1 MKKLVIG
8 MIAHVDAGKTTLS
21 EALLFHAGK
30 IRQMGR
36 VDNRNSFFD
45 SKDVE
50 RERGITVFSKQAVL
64 TLPDCVITLTDT
76 PGHVDFSPE
85 AERAISVLD
94 YAVLVISG
102 TEGVQNH
109 TVTLWNMLAHY
120 NIPAFLFV
128 NKTDRP
134 DVSESDIM
142 ASLKSTLSDSIV
154 NMTHPDEEEISL
166 CDESLLQE
174 YLESGTVRKESLPA
188 VIKKRGLFPCF
199 FGSALK
205 DTGVSELL
213 DALSELTVMPAA
225 SVSFGAIVYKI
236 THDAD
241 KTRVTHMKITGG
253 TIAAKETIN
262 DVGKIDMIRIYS
274 GERYETVKEA
284 GAGDLVAV
292 TGLTESKAG
301 DVYGSAVFEK
311 ASLSE
316 PVLSYRL
323 VPMNTEP
330 ALLLPAVMQLEEEEP
345 TLHVLWEERAK
356 EIRIQVMGT
365 VQLEILSRELKSRF
379 GADVTFDTGDIV
391 YKETIANTVEGVGH
405 FEPLRHYAE
414 VHLILEPLPAG
425 SGLEF
430 CTDLS
435 EDLLAGNWQRHILSA
450 LARKKH
456 KGVLTGSVLT
466 NVRMT
471 LVGGKAHPK
480 HTGGGDFR
488 QASCRAV
495 RQGLMQAENVLLEPY
510 YSFVITI
517 PADSIGRVMHA
528 LTELNA
534 DFERDADSR
543 DGSAVLKGYAP
554 VSSFQD
560 FPAMLPTLCKGKGHI
575 FRRVSG
581 YRPCRN
587 SAEVISKIGYDP
599 DADLANPSYSVFCTH
614 GSGYPVMW
622 NEVFEHMHVPSVL
635 YDTGENL
642 TESLVQKNPESLM
655 ETLDL
660 ALGTEEIDRII
671 KSSSHANE
679 KAGKKAPLKREEKLY
694 RSTEPKKRYNAHW
707 VLVDGYNIIHAWPE
721 LSELS
726 KQNMDS
732 ARGKL
737 LDILTNYAAYKGCEL
752 IAVFDAYL
760 VKGHDEEAF
769 DYNGIHVVFTKEAE
783 TADGFIERFTHVHA
797 NDYRIT
803 VATSDGLEQ
812 IIIRGAGSLVLSA
825 REFLAEVRESEAMI
839 REHIESN

>member
-480 HTGGGDFR
+480 HTGGGVRNHPGRSTAQGRIRSGTVLGRRSVPFVARFGLGRFGTDFLELHR
-488 QASCRAV
+488 LAREGVAGDEI
-495 RQGLMQAENVLLEPY
+495 RRLELGLVLR
-510 YSFVITI
+510 
-517 PADSIGRVMHA
+517 GRIV
-528 LTELNA
+528 
-534 DFERDADSR
+534 
-543 DGSAVLKGYAP
+543 
-554 VSSFQD
+554 Q
-560 FPAMLPTLCKGKGHI
+560 
-575 FRRVSG
+575 
-581 YRPCRN
+581 
-587 SAEVISKIGYDP
+587 
-599 DADLANPSYSVFCTH
+599 
-614 GSGYPVMW
+614 
-622 NEVFEHMHVPSVL
+622 VFEH
-635 YDTGENL
+635 
-642 TESLVQKNPESLM
+642 
-655 ETLDL
+655 
-660 ALGTEEIDRII
+660 
-671 KSSSHANE
+671 
-679 KAGKKAPLKREEKLY
+679 
-694 RSTEPKKRYNAHW
+694 
-707 VLVDGYNIIHAWPE
+707 
-721 LSELS
+721 
-726 KQNMDS
+726 
-732 ARGKL
+732 
-737 LDILTNYAAYKGCEL
+737 
-752 IAVFDAYL
+752 
-760 VKGHDEEAF
+760 
-769 DYNGIHVVFTKEAE
+769 
-783 TADGFIERFTHVHA
+783 
-797 NDYRIT
+797 
-803 VATSDGLEQ
+803 
-812 IIIRGAGSLVLSA
+812 GAGYGDHGRILPQVA
-825 REFLAEVRESEAMI
+825 K
-839 REHIESN
+839 

>member
-8 MIAHVDAGKTTLS
+8 MAAHVDAGKTTLS

-30 IRQMGR
+30 IRSMGR

-45 SKDVE
+45 SKEVE

-64 TLPDCVITLTDT
+64 KLPDCQITLTDT

-85 AERAISVLD
+85 TERAISVLD

-109 TVTLWNMLAHY
+109 TVTLWNMLEHY
-120 NIPAFLFV
+120 GIPAFLFV

-134 DVSESDIM
+134 DVSEEALMS
-142 ASLKSTLSDSIV
+142 SLRSTLSDSIV
-154 NMTHPDEEEISL
+154 NMTHPDYEEIGL
-166 CDESLLQE
+166 CDEALLKE
-174 YLESGTVRKESLPA
+174 FLDTGTVRMESLPD
-188 VIKKRGLFPCF
+188 VIKRRGIFPCY

-213 DALSELTVMPAA
+213 SALCGLTLMPEP
-225 SVSFGAIVYKI
+225 SDSFGAIVYKI

-253 TIAAKETIN
+253 KITAKETIP

-274 GERYETVKEA
+274 GERFETVKEA
-284 GAGDLVAV
+284 EPGDLCAV
-292 TGLTESKAG
+292 TGLTDSKAG

-323 VPMNTEP
+323 IPLNTEP

-345 TLHVLWEERAK
+345 TLHVLWEERTK

-365 VQLEILSRELKSRF
+365 VQLEILARELRSRF
-379 GADVTFDTGDIV
+379 GAEVTFDTGDIV

-430 CTDLS
+430 CTELS
-435 EDLLAGNWQRHILSA
+435 EDLLAGSWQRQILSA
-450 LARKKH
+450 LSH
-456 KGVLTGSVLT
+456 KRHRGVLTGSVLT
-466 NVRMT
+466 DVRMT
-471 LVGGKAHPK
+471 LVAGKSHPK
-480 HTGGGDFR
+480 HTVGGDFR

-495 RQGLMQAENVLLEPY
+495 RQALMQAKNVLLEPF

-517 PADSIGRVMHA
+517 PPESIGRVMNA
-528 LTELNA
+528 LTELHA

-543 DGSAVLKGYAP
+543 DGSAVIKGYAP
-554 VSSFQD
+554 VSAFQD
-560 FPAMLPTLCKGKGHI
+560 FPAMLPTLCKGKGHV
-575 FRRVSG
+575 FRRVDG

-587 SAEVISKIGYDP
+587 SAEVIQKAGYDP
-599 DADLANPSYSVFCTH
+599 DSDLSNPSYSVFCTH
-614 GSGYPVMW
+614 GAGYPVMW
-622 NEVFEHMHVPSVL
+622 NEVFEHMHLPSVL
-635 YDTGENL
+635 YDTGESFEE
-642 TESLVQKNPESLM
+642 TVTAKNPQSLM
-655 ETLDL
+655 ESLDL

-671 KSSSHANE
+671 KNSSHANE
-679 KAGKKAPLKREEKLY
+679 RACKKAPVRREEKLY
-694 RSTEPKKRYNAHW
+694 RSTEPKKRYSTHW

-721 LSELS
+721 LAELA

-783 TADGFIERFTHVHA
+783 TADGYIERFTHVHA
-797 NDYRIT
+797 SDYRIT

-825 REFLAEVRESEAMI
+825 REFLSEIKESEALI

>member
-8 MIAHVDAGKTTLS
+8 MAAHVDAGKTTLS

-30 IRQMGR
+30 IRSMGR

-64 TLPDCVITLTDT
+64 KLPDCQITLTDT

-85 AERAISVLD
+85 TERAISVLD

-120 NIPAFLFV
+120 GIPAFLFV

-134 DVSESDIM
+134 DVSEEALMS
-142 ASLKSTLSDSIV
+142 SLKSTLSDSIV
-154 NMTHPDEEEISL
+154 NMTHPDYEEIGL
-166 CDESLLQE
+166 CDESLLKE
-174 YLESGTVRKESLPA
+174 YLDTGAVRMESLPA
-188 VIKKRGLFPCF
+188 VIKRRSIFPCY

-213 DALSELTVMPAA
+213 SALCELTLMPEP
-225 SVSFGAIVYKI
+225 SDSFGAIVYKI

-253 TIAAKETIN
+253 RIAAKETIP
-262 DVGKIDMIRIYS
+262 DVGKIDMIRLYS
-274 GERYETVKEA
+274 GERFETVKEA
-284 GAGDLVAV
+284 EPGDLCAV
-292 TGLTESKAG
+292 TGLTDSKAG
-301 DVYGSAVFEK
+301 DVYGSADFNK
-311 ASLSE
+311 TSLSE

-323 VPMNTEP
+323 VPLNTEP

-345 TLHVLWEERAK
+345 TLHVLWEERTR

-365 VQLEILSRELKSRF
+365 VQLEILARELRSRF
-379 GADVTFDTGDIV
+379 GAEVTFDTGDIV

-435 EDLLAGNWQRHILSA
+435 EDLLAGSWQRQILSA
-450 LARKKH
+450 LSH
-456 KGVLTGSVLT
+456 KRHRGVLTGSVLT
-466 NVRMT
+466 DVRMT
-471 LVGGKAHPK
+471 LVAGKSHPK
-480 HTGGGDFR
+480 HTVGGDFR

-495 RQGLMQAENVLLEPY
+495 RQALMQAENVLLEPF

-517 PADSIGRVMHA
+517 PPESIGRVMNA
-528 LTELNA
+528 LTELHA

-554 VSSFQD
+554 VSAFQD
-560 FPAMLPTLCKGKGHI
+560 FPAMLPTLCKGKGHV
-575 FRRVSG
+575 FRRVDG

-587 SAEVISKIGYDP
+587 SAEVIQKAGYDP
-599 DADLANPSYSVFCTH
+599 DADLSNPSYSVFCTH
-614 GSGYPVMW
+614 GAGYPVMW
-622 NEVFEHMHVPSVL
+622 NEVFEHMHLPSVL
-635 YDTGENL
+635 YDTGESFEE
-642 TESLVQKNPESLM
+642 TVSAKNPESLM
-655 ETLDL
+655 ESLDL

-671 KSSSHANE
+671 KNSSHANE
-679 KAGKKAPLKREEKLY
+679 RAGKKAPVRREEKLY
-694 RSTEPKKRYNAHW
+694 RSTEPKKRYSTRW

-721 LSELS
+721 LADLAR
-726 KQNMDS
+726 QNMDS

-797 NDYRIT
+797 SDYRIT

-825 REFLAEVRESEAMI
+825 REFLSEIKESEALI